1 MKGKVV
7 VLTLLLC
14 GLLSGCKSEVTTD
27 NRMKDSSMRENSLEY
42 DAYRKNIVDSKYTWY
57 SKYINQYLLDIKDRE
72 YKVNLEDLDSIIADL
87 DAKIKEVKKLDPE
100 KIRAAIDKES
110 EDVSKNDKD
119 DKKYKANIENIKADI
134 EPNKNSMLK
143 LLNRLRTGLE
153 LGKDG
158 QFDQNDVKKLSEIES
173 SLLKVY
179 DEKLKPY

>member
-1 MKGKVV
+1 M
-7 VLTLLLC
+7 
-14 GLLSGCKSEVTTD
+14 
-27 NRMKDSSMRENSLEY
+27 
-42 DAYRKNIVDSKYTWY
+42 
-57 SKYINQYLLDIKDRE
+57 
-72 YKVNLEDLDSIIADL
+72 DSIIADL

-119 DKKYKANIENIKADI
+119 DKKYKANIENVKADI

-143 LLNRLRTGLE
+143 LLNRLRKGLE

-158 QFDQNDVKKLSEIES
+158 QFDQNDIKKLSEIES